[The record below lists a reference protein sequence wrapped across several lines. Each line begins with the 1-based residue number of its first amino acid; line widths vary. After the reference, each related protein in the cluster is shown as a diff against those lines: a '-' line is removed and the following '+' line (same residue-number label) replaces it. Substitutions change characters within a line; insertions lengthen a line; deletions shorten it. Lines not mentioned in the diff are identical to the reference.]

1 VNLILK
7 TCETKELKTPE
18 DVRGILKQ
26 EYNTNNIRGAILVGQ
41 IPFALWEQ
49 GYGDNRG
56 ILSLFY
62 EDLDGEFQDRDNDGF
77 YDYHVFGENEGPEIW
92 ICWMRP
98 PKLLEVFH
106 LNRFLD
112 KVHNYYIRKTEV
124 EDKAF
129 VACHEDYDNNF
140 YGPLGV
146 VPPLEKLCSIVEK
159 DGEGR
164 DITVS
169 YEIWLKLSGK

>member
-1 VNLILK
+1 MVNSK
-7 TCETKELKTPE
+7 
-18 DVRGILKQ
+18 
-26 EYNTNNIRGAILVGQ
+26 
-41 IPFALWEQ
+41 
-49 GYGDNRG
+49 
-56 ILSLFY
+56 
-62 EDLDGEFQDRDNDGF
+62 
-77 YDYHVFGENEGPEIW
+77 
-92 ICWMRP
+92 RP

-112 KVHNYYIRKTEV
+112 KVHNYYIGKTEV

-169 YEIWLKLSGK
+169 YEIWLKLSRK